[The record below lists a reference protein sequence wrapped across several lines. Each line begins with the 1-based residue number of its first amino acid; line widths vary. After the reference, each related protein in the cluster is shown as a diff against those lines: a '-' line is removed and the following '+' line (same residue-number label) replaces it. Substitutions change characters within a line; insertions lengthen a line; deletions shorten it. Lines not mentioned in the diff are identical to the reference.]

1 MELSVSN
8 DFISM
13 FIPESS
19 EFSTEEIIDEFK
31 IYVFRMMN
39 ITIDSLVQE
48 QINND
53 FENAE
58 LKKKYKDFFINRIDH
73 VIKVTS
79 LFNEIST
86 KTAIIKSSLEK
97 NINIIEKNKNT
108 FDENNINKEIY
119 TVVNDIK
126 INKSMMKNNVNNN
139 FILDFVA
146 IPSNMLKC
154 FINEEFDLYCEYR
167 EYVNSIEDNIDRT
180 VDDIKKTVLYIDS
193 ELNKM
198 MIDLI
203 SCDCAKFNI
212 DYLLLYRMLKLS
224 LNSLYDDDNEETKK
238 LSVIIYKSEEFY
250 NKNKTNDT
258 MSMLSYFAKVIK
270 DINTCTS
277 NKTYRAL
284 SISFLYDKFIAA
296 LIKSI
301 IEDKSISYNTKKMNV
316 IDFVDNANMNSEE
329 YSNVIADI
337 DTALKKKFFEYI
349 RETMNNNKEV
359 VKDYFIMMKDIKKL
373 YQATIQSANG
383 TVELKYEICYII
395 YNNLSYINNI
405 VTNDIFLRHKDKVKM
420 IEMMIE
426 HCDEIL
432 KIVCEFYNDNMFL
445 FRVNDEIEKEHNM
458 FKDILMNKIIYKFI
472 GDIYN
477 FFQMPNAFDL
487 HCLKNENEFNTLV
500 NKEII

>member
-53 FENAE
+53 FENSE

-97 NINIIEKNKNT
+97 NINIIEKNKTT

-119 TVVNDIK
+119 NVVNDIK
-126 INKSMMKNNVNNN
+126 INKSMMKSNSNNN
-139 FILDFVA
+139 YILDIIA
-146 IPSNMLKC
+146 IPSNMLQC
-154 FINEEFDLYCEYR
+154 FIKEEFDLYCEYR
-167 EYVNSIEDNIDRT
+167 DYVNSIDDNIDRT
-180 VDDIKKTVLYIDS
+180 LDDIKNTVNYIDK
-193 ELNKM
+193 ELTKM
-198 MIDLI
+198 MIDLL
-203 SCDCAKFNI
+203 SCDCSTFKI
-212 DYLLLYRMLKLS
+212 DYLLLYRLLKLS
-224 LNSLYDDDNEETKK
+224 INSVFDTENEETQK
-238 LSVIIYKSEEFY
+238 LSVILYKCDEYY
-250 NKNKTNDT
+250 NKNKTND
-258 MSMLSYFAKVIK
+258 SISLLSYFTKVIK
-270 DINTCTS
+270 DINTNTH
-277 NKTYRAL
+277 NKAYRSS
-284 SISFLYDKFIAA
+284 SISFLYDKYLSS

-301 IEDKSISYNTKKMNV
+301 IDDKSISYNIKKIKI

-329 YSNVIADI
+329 YSNVIVDI
-337 DTALKKKFFEYI
+337 DTPLKKKFFEYI
-349 RETMNNNKEV
+349 KETMNNNREV

-373 YQATIQSANG
+373 YQAVIQSVNG
-383 TVELKYEICYII
+383 TIELKYEICYII
-395 YNNLSYINNI
+395 YNNLCYINNI
-405 VTNDIFLRHKDKVKM
+405 VTNEIFLRHKDKVKM
-420 IEMMIE
+420 IEIMIE
-426 HCDEIL
+426 HCDDIL
-432 KIVCEFYNDNMFL
+432 RIICDFYNDNMFI
-445 FRVNDEIEKEHNM
+445 FRLNDEIEKEHNQ
-458 FKDILMNKIIYKFI
+458 FKEILMNKIIFKFL

-487 HCLKNENEFNTLV
+487 HCLKNEIEINTLV